1 VAQLVTHVAAYSLFF
16 FCIPTVCH
24 SCRLCKDPWEKHGS
38 SSGGYYVCNKY
49 EASAKEG
56 KLSAEERS
64 NIDSQKLLQKY
75 TYYYK
80 RYKSSWDAIALTK
93 KLGEKL
99 EKSLKNSDLQKYSF
113 MSVDDRSGSG
123 SRERSAARTATGSK
137 CELHPQLSL
146 ILVAY

>member
-1 VAQLVTHVAAYSLFF
+1 M
-16 FCIPTVCH
+16 
-24 SCRLCKDPWEKHGS
+24 
-38 SSGGYYVCNKY
+38 CNKY

-113 MSVDDRSGSG
+113 MSVRAAVVAAEAPAAASGAQRG
-123 SRERSAARTATGSK
+123 RQQERSANCARSCARR
-137 CELHPQLSL
+137 
-146 ILVAY
+146 

>member
-1 VAQLVTHVAAYSLFF
+1 M
-16 FCIPTVCH
+16 
-24 SCRLCKDPWEKHGS
+24 CKNPWEKHGS

-113 MSVDDRSGSG
+113 MSVDGGSEVEAAASGAQRGQQQDRSNCA
-123 SRERSAARTATGSK
+123 RSCARR
-137 CELHPQLSL
+137 
-146 ILVAY
+146 